1 MRGGR
6 KYISKLESVIPKIS
20 RNVEQTHENM
30 VHSRVCSFWG
40 ILSAGVRIQGAAHKV
55 QGVQPGEQIYIGC
68 TLAQCS
74 AVKKVQL
81 GVSGHALYNWSG
93 VEVHCGVPGARCSQL
108 VPAVQGSCPQ
118 APQHLKFGAVRAAAL
133 RYTVVLPQRAGVRAL
148 LPGTLRAIRA
158 SLTPDTERDG
168 HSTHQRSFPV

>member
-6 KYISKLESVIPKIS
+6 KYISEFESVIPKIS

-30 VHSRVCSFWG
+30 VESLFFWG
-40 ILSAGVRIQGAAHKV
+40 ILSAGVRILGAVHKV

-68 TLAQCS
+68 TLSQCS
-74 AVKKVQL
+74 AVQKVQL

-108 VPAVQGSCPQ
+108 VPAVQQLPPSSTT
-118 APQHLKFGAVRAAAL
+118 LKVRSRARCCSPLHCSA
-133 RYTVVLPQRAGVRAL
+133 PQRAGVRAL
-148 LPGTLRAIRA
+148 LPGTRAG
-158 SLTPDTERDG
+158 DTCQSNTG
-168 HSTHQRSFPV
+168 H